1 MAEINF
7 LPVCSNCH
15 RILYDREIGVETD
28 IINNEVKPLPMK
40 IPYSRITPYKCRYC
54 GEYFE
59 TVTMPTK
66 LPFYV
71 PTPTPKMG
79 DI

>member
-15 RILYDREIGVETD
+15 RVLYDREIGVETD
-28 IINNEVKPLPMK
+28 IINNEIEPLPMK
-40 IPYSRITPYKCRYC
+40 IPYSRITPWKCRYC
-54 GEYFE
+54 GEPFE

-66 LPFYV
+66 LPFRV
-71 PTPTPKMG
+71 STPEPKKG

>member
-15 RILYDREIGVETD
+15 KVLYDREITVEKYV
-28 IINNEVKPLPMK
+28 NNEVEPFPMK
-40 IPYSRITPYKCRYC
+40 IPYSQISPYKCRFC
-54 GEYFE
+54 GEHFE
-59 TVTMPTK
+59 TVTMPTQ

-71 PTPTPKMG
+71 PTPTPKKG